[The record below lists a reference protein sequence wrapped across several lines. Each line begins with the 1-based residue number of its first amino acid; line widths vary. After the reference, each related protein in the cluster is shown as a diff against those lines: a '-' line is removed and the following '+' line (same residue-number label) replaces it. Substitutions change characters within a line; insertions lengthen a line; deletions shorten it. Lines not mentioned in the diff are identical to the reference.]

1 MTPQEKANQLV
12 DSMYLIISN
21 NGQYTGEHSIPFKFE
36 EAKKCA
42 LIAVDNAMDA
52 LRFLPYGLDYLQ
64 QIDYW
69 EGVKQEIKK
78 L

>member
-1 MTPQEKANQLV
+1 MTPQEKAEELV
-12 DSMYLIISN
+12 
-21 NGQYTGEHSIPFKFE
+21 HKFKPFVQFKMGVE
-36 EAKKCA
+36 QSYVLKMAKECA
-42 LIAVDNAMDA
+42 LIAVDNSMDA

-69 EGVKQEIKK
+69 EGVKIEIEK

>member
-1 MTPQEKANQLV
+1 MEPKDKAKEIFNKFYGIPL
-12 DSMYLIISN
+12 YLRTVKQCCHIS
-21 NGQYTGEHSIPFKFE
+21 
-36 EAKKCA
+36 
-42 LIAVDNAMDA
+42 VDNVMDA

-69 EGVKQEIKK
+69 EGVKIEIEK